1 MIEMIG
7 AILLQ
12 IVLILLNAIFA
23 CAEIAVIS
31 MSEAKLKYLKSHG
44 STAARK
50 LLALTDQPAK
60 FLSTI
65 QVAITLAGLL
75 GSAFAAENFA
85 TPISNMLLA
94 AGVSIPEKML
104 KTIMLF
110 VITIILAYFN
120 LVFGELVPKRIAMK
134 KTEAISLGLAGLL
147 YTVSKIFAPL
157 VFVLT
162 LSTNGILRL
171 LRINPEENEE
181 KVTEEEIL
189 MLLAEGSEQGT
200 IDAHENEFIQ
210 NIFAFDDLS
219 AEQICTHRMDVVSL
233 DADDDIENWNK
244 TIIDTRH
251 THYPVYKENAENIIG
266 VLDTKDY
273 FRLQTRTK
281 EAAMKEAV
289 KEPYLIPE
297 NMNASTLFQNMKQ
310 NRSYFA
316 VLIDEYGGLSGIITL
331 HDLME
336 ELVGDLYEPD
346 ESPEPQEIEQLNAQ
360 EWKIFG
366 TAYLEDV
373 AKELDI
379 KLPVDEYDT
388 FNGFICGVID
398 RIPDDNESF
407 SCDACGLH
415 IRVHSVQ
422 NHRVIWTTVAKLK
435 KEEDTEMM

>member
-12 IVLILLNAIFA
+12 VVLIFLNAIFA

-50 LLALTDQPAK
+50 LLELTDQPAK

-85 TPISNMLLA
+85 TPISNMLVA

-162 LSTNGILRL
+162 LSTNGILRIL
-171 LRINPEENEE
+171 HINPEENEE

-233 DADDDIENWNK
+233 DADDAIENWNK

-273 FRLQTRTK
+273 FRLPVRTK

-289 KEPYLIPE
+289 KEPYFIPE

-373 AKELDI
+373 SKELDV

-407 SCDACGLH
+407 TCDACGLH

-435 KEEDTEMM
+435 KEETNQI